1 MVKFGMFL
9 VMLIN
14 VGFWFMREDFFCLIF
29 ILGLWM
35 FMFIWLLDSE
45 LRYVWDVE
53 GCLLLYG
60 LYVFLLIYVGFFIR

>member
-1 MVKFGMFL
+1 MVRFGMFL

-60 LYVFLLIYVGFFIR
+60 LYVFLLINVGFFIR

>member
-14 VGFWFMREDFFCLIF
+14 VGFWFMREDFFGLIF

-60 LYVFLLIYVGFFIR
+60 LYVFLLINVGFFIR

>member
-1 MVKFGMFL
+1 MVRFGMFL

-14 VGFWFMREDFFCLIF
+14 VGFWFMREDFFGLIF

-60 LYVFLLIYVGFFIR
+60 LYVFLLINVGFFIR

>member
-1 MVKFGMFL
+1 MVKFGMFF

-14 VGFWFMREDFFCLIF
+14 VGFWFMREDFFGLIF

-60 LYVFLLIYVGFFIR
+60 LYVFLLINVGFFIR

>member
-60 LYVFLLIYVGFFIR
+60 LYVFLLINVGFFIR

>member
-45 LRYVWDVE
+45 LRYVWDVD

-60 LYVFLLIYVGFFIR
+60 LYVFLLINVGFFIR

>member
-1 MVKFGMFL
+1 MVKFGMFF

-14 VGFWFMREDFFCLIF
+14 VGFWFMREDFFGLIF

-45 LRYVWDVE
+45 LRYVWDVD

-60 LYVFLLIYVGFFIR
+60 LYVFLLINVGFFIR

>member
-1 MVKFGMFL
+1 MVRFGMFL

-14 VGFWFMREDFFCLIF
+14 VGFWFMREDFLGLIF

-60 LYVFLLIYVGFFIR
+60 LYVFLLINVGFFIR